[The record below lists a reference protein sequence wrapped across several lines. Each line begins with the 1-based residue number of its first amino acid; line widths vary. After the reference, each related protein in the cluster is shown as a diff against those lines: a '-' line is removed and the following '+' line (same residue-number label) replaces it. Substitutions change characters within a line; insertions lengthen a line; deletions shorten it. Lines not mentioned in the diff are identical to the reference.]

1 MKYAKIKTYHLNGDT
16 ALEKNGDGY
25 GPYLT
30 LEKLYPI
37 DIWDGSAF
45 EITDNTGAMTFC
57 LVTGCAH
64 LGNGDWEIIEVED
77 E

>member
-1 MKYAKIKTYHLNGDT
+1 MKYAKIKTYHLNKQSG
-16 ALEKNGDGY
+16 LEKCGDEE
-25 GPYLT
+25 PYLT
-30 LEKLYPI
+30 LGKLYPI

-45 EITDNTGAMTFC
+45 EITDDTGAMAFC